1 MDKTSKMAVLSL
13 AILLA
18 STGCTNVNNSKQE
31 NKDCYMTEND
41 TTERTSS
48 TFIDCE
54 QTEWET
60 TDKGVQRQILGY
72 NKSMMMVKVKF
83 EKGAEG
89 TPHSHKHTQTT
100 YVESGKFEFT
110 IGDEKRIVE
119 KGDGIYIRP
128 DIMHGCVCLEEGM
141 LIDCF
146 SPMRDDFLK

>member
-1 MDKTSKMAVLSL
+1 MVVLSL

-31 NKDCYMTEND
+31 DKDCNMTEND
-41 TTERTSS
+41 TTEKTSS